1 MSGFSAD
8 WLALRGPDDDAA
20 RSRVL
25 ARAFARAL
33 KPGAKIADLGA
44 GTGAMGRWLR
54 PFLPK
59 RCTILSVDGDATLLS
74 RAKAPRLRRSL
85 AGRLPPADAY
95 VSTALIDLVSVA
107 WLRKFLNAAR
117 GKPVLMCLAVD
128 GRHALT
134 PAHAADGA
142 IFAAFAKHQRRW
154 KGLGPALGPLAPAA
168 LATEARRLGWHA
180 VTLRSD
186 WDLKPGA
193 LLDATLAGIVDAAGL
208 PAPRVKRTRLIV
220 GHRDVLLI
228 PRRYRRTDRSA

>member
-8 WLALRGPDDDAA
+8 WLALRGPTDDAA
-20 RSRVL
+20 RSKEL
-25 ARAFARAL
+25 ARAFASTL
-33 KPGAKIADLGA
+33 KPGARIADLGA
-44 GTGAMGRWLR
+44 GTGAMGRWLK

-59 RCTILSVDGDATLLS
+59 RCTIVSVDGDAALLT
-74 RAKAPRLRRSL
+74 RAEAPRLRRSL
-85 AGRLPPADAY
+85 AGRLPCADAY

-107 WLRKFLNAAR
+107 WLRKFLKAAR

-128 GRHALT
+128 GRHELV
-134 PAHAADGA
+134 PRHAADEA

-154 KGLGPALGPLAPAA
+154 KGLGQALGPHAPEA
-168 LATEARRLGWHA
+168 LAKEVRRLGWH
-180 VTLRSD
+180 VISVRSD

-193 LLDATLAGIVDAAGL
+193 LLDATLDSIVDAAGL

-228 PRRYRRTDRSA
+228 PRRYRRTCRSA

>member
-8 WLALRGPDDDAA
+8 WLDLRGPADDAA
-20 RSRVL
+20 RSKDL

-33 KPGAKIADLGA
+33 KPGAKIVDLGA

-59 RCTILSVDGDATLLS
+59 RCTILSIDGDAILLS
-74 RAKAPRLRRSL
+74 RAKTPRLRRSL

-107 WLRKFLNAAR
+107 WLRKFLKAAR

-128 GRHALT
+128 GRHELT
-134 PAHAADGA
+134 PVHGADIA

-154 KGLGPALGPLAPAA
+154 KGLGQALGPLAPAA
-168 LATEARRLGWHA
+168 LVAEARRRGWHA
-180 VTLRSD
+180 ASARSD
-186 WDLKPGA
+186 WDLKSGA
-193 LLDATLAGIVDAAGL
+193 LLDATLKGIIDAAGL
-208 PAPRVKRTRLIV
+208 PAPHVKRTRLIV
-220 GHRDVLLI
+220 GHRDVLLV
-228 PRRYRRTDRSA
+228 PHRYRRTDRSA

>member
-8 WLALRGPDDDAA
+8 WLALRGPADDAA
-20 RSRVL
+20 RSREL
-25 ARAFARAL
+25 ARCFARAL
-33 KPGAKIADLGA
+33 KPGAKIVDLGA
-44 GTGAMGRWLR
+44 GTGAMGRWLK

-59 RCTILSVDGDATLLS
+59 RSAILSVDGDAALLT

-85 AGRLPPADAY
+85 GGRLPRADAY

-107 WLRKFLNAAR
+107 WLRKFLKAAR

-128 GRHALT
+128 GRHEVT
-134 PAHAADGA
+134 PSHASDEA
-142 IFAAFAKHQRRW
+142 IFAAFAAHQRSW
-154 KGLGPALGPLAPAA
+154 KGLGQALGPHAPEA
-168 LATEARRLGWHA
+168 LAKEARRLGWH
-180 VTLRSD
+180 VISVRSD

-193 LLDATLAGIVDAAGL
+193 LLDATLDGIVDAAGL

-228 PRRYRRTDRSA
+228 PRRCRRTGRSA

>member
-8 WLALRGPDDDAA
+8 WLDLRGPADDAA
-20 RSRVL
+20 RSRKL

-33 KPGAKIADLGA
+33 KPGVKIVDLGA

-59 RCTILSVDGDATLLS
+59 RSTILAVDGDAQLLP
-74 RAKAPRLRRSL
+74 RAQSPRLRISL
-85 AGRLPPADAY
+85 AGRLPRADAY
-95 VSTALIDLVSVA
+95 VSTALIDLVSTA
-107 WLRKFLNAAR
+107 WLRKFLKAAR

-128 GRHALT
+128 GRHELT
-134 PAHAADGA
+134 PAHEADNA
-142 IFAAFAKHQRRW
+142 TFAAFAAHQRRW
-154 KGLGPALGPLAPAA
+154 KSLGQALGPDAPAA
-168 LATEARRLGWHA
+168 LATEARRLGWH
-180 VTLRSD
+180 VESVRSD

-193 LLDATLAGIVDAAGL
+193 LLDATFKGIVDAAGL
-208 PAPRVKRTRLIV
+208 PAPRTKRARLIV